1 MFCLEKMIARSS
13 QKDDVDAAE
22 SYRANYAR
30 RLRDHFGN
38 EYAPQQIHDR
48 ASQGNDPKSCNCA
61 NECVCA
67 VVGHFIS
74 SHNKALEES
83 VGTKVVCRGFS
94 RAWYD
99 KEVRDLVQ
107 RRREAYSE
115 FSRSHR
121 DCDWRRFCNLR
132 TACHKLIQE
141 KEQNHWE
148 RTLDSLEQAYKGD
161 HKRMWTMIRK
171 MIPASDK
178 VSVTPI
184 KNQDG
189 TTAHSEEEILEGW
202 AAHQEALG
210 TPQDNPQWN
219 KVFAR
224 EIEAKLDAINSEE
237 GGDLDHDFDSLEVQ
251 EAVDALNYHKAA
263 AEDGTK
269 NPMHQ
274 CGGEFMVE
282 LLVKLFN
289 FLKMKEMTP
298 ENWSRSVVVNLYKD
312 GDRTDPSNYR
322 GIALISC
329 LGKLYL
335 SLWARRITNYMESRL
350 SEEQGG
356 FRPRR
361 STVEKNRLSPFA
373 RPFCTGT
380 GKVFLPTCTS
390 STSRRRS
397 TQFGLTGYGPV
408 CTKRA
413 SEAKPSES

>member
-1 MFCLEKMIARSS
+1 
-13 QKDDVDAAE
+13 
-22 SYRANYAR
+22 
-30 RLRDHFGN
+30 
-38 EYAPQQIHDR
+38 
-48 ASQGNDPKSCNCA
+48 
-61 NECVCA
+61 
-67 VVGHFIS
+67 
-74 SHNKALEES
+74 
-83 VGTKVVCRGFS
+83 
-94 RAWYD
+94 
-99 KEVRDLVQ
+99 
-107 RRREAYSE
+107 
-115 FSRSHR
+115 
-121 DCDWRRFCNLR
+121 
-132 TACHKLIQE
+132 
-141 KEQNHWE
+141 
-148 RTLDSLEQAYKGD
+148 
-161 HKRMWTMIRK
+161 MWTMIRK

-189 TTAHSEEEILEGW
+189 TTAHSEEEILEAW

-219 KVFAR
+219 EVFAR

-269 NPMHQ
+269 NPMYK

-361 STVEKNRLSPFA
+361 STVDQALTLREALLHRHRQGVPTYLYFVDFKKAFDTVWLDWLWARLHEEGIRGKALRIIMNLYNHVCSQVRVGDKFTKEVCMIQGVRQGCPLSPALFNIFIDELA
-373 RPFCTGT
+373 RRINAAEPDDAGVQIGEQLLRCRP
-380 GKVFLPTCTS
+380 L
-390 STSRRRS
+390 R
-397 TQFGLTGYGPV
+397 
-408 CTKRA
+408 
-413 SEAKPSES
+413 

>member
-1 MFCLEKMIARSS
+1 
-13 QKDDVDAAE
+13 
-22 SYRANYAR
+22 
-30 RLRDHFGN
+30 
-38 EYAPQQIHDR
+38 
-48 ASQGNDPKSCNCA
+48 
-61 NECVCA
+61 
-67 VVGHFIS
+67 
-74 SHNKALEES
+74 
-83 VGTKVVCRGFS
+83 
-94 RAWYD
+94 
-99 KEVRDLVQ
+99 
-107 RRREAYSE
+107 
-115 FSRSHR
+115 
-121 DCDWRRFCNLR
+121 
-132 TACHKLIQE
+132 
-141 KEQNHWE
+141 
-148 RTLDSLEQAYKGD
+148 
-161 HKRMWTMIRK
+161 MIRK

-189 TTAHSEEEILEGW
+189 TTAHSEEEILEAW

-219 KVFAR
+219 EMFAR